1 MEKVKKKS
9 KKWVKFFSI
18 LGGIVLFFL
27 ILFLNSSWIL
37 THIVRKY
44 LNDNAQ
50 KVGMIANIG
59 AINLHFFPLEIKIDN
74 VFLADSTQIILNVAD
89 IDAKIKK
96 LSLHELVV
104 DNISLNKGVVYLKK
118 EDSIINLTKFIDVF
132 NTGKKTNWKLD
143 FFCNTFN
150 LRNVT
155 LSYIN
160 VEQRKKNNEN
170 LLNGNGV
177 ASKAKPSVPDSI
189 VLNNINFGAEIISF
203 QQDSLQ
209 AHITNFAIKIDDKN
223 ELKNLSGYFLLTP
236 TVLSLEKFNLKTQN
250 SNLDFDV
257 DIHTHSY
264 QDYKN
269 FVDKCN
275 FNIHISHANINSND
289 LALFVPQLA
298 EMDEVVEMKGV
309 IKGKVNDLSC
319 ENLQIDYGK
328 NTQFSGNIHLSGLP
342 DVKNAKFHSND
353 LYFTS
358 NQSDI
363 SHILQNKFL
372 KKNFPEKL
380 NSLKI
385 ITLHSK
391 IDGSMSHIDFDVKVN
406 TNVGSLASNGSL
418 KQSDKLV
425 LNGKFSADKI
435 LIDKFFDSIRVDVM
449 YPLSLTGDFYG
460 YFKNKNDYSLDFNA
474 VIPEY
479 AVLQQKISNILINSK
494 LDKKHITC
502 HIALADN
509 QGDADI
515 ETEIYFNDDSLK
527 SKNISFNVQLDSFN
541 LTKYKIVKQKEP
553 IFLSTKLVGEIADI
567 DFKRK
572 DFYNAITA
580 VLIVDNVN
588 MMFPDTTLQFKNILA
603 SVRNISKGKHLQIRS
618 DYFDIDMSGDYSIP
632 MPIPQKLDEWLQV
645 KEEFLLTA
653 KIKNFESIF
662 SYILPDMHVANGG
675 RLRINNNSESSEET
689 EWDINF
695 EDIDYRQLHIDYV
708 KAKAERN
715 EHDSLYAL
723 FEVSNLTTG
732 KFQFIDFAK
741 MKVNISNDLK
751 IFDWNFLAKCQPQT
765 YPLDIDISGFINILQ
780 GKRIEAGIVASKLNI
795 ENTCWHFNNENKV
808 IIDSNGVEIKEIML
822 QNIENQEQWL
832 HANGFVSKKTDKPLD
847 VTFNNFD
854 LTILNILYDRINM
867 FFSGLMSGTVQF
879 TNSNASKK
887 FNLDLDVEDFTIND
901 FKYGTLCIKA
911 DDNKNQIDLR
921 VQLDDS
927 TCKYVDAK
935 GYFNKDDVSI
945 YLHSDLKCVDMS
957 IIKGWVSTF
966 SNHLY
971 GKADG
976 ELTLSGKLVKPE
988 IFNIHAVP
996 RVGSQMGIAPTN
1008 VIYEIQGGS
1017 IDVSL
1022 SSIDFNTL
1030 NLKDLINKNSKAT
1043 LYGQIVHRRFRPSTM
1058 KVDLHGTANKALTL
1072 DLKQGMVDILYGKAI
1087 ATGTFGIVGIPEENI
1102 VISAKAKTERG
1113 TYITIP
1119 YTSSV
1124 NISDANFITFTNRA
1138 PLIADTD
1145 NRRMARRRER
1155 QETTIDLIIDLDI
1168 TPDATLVLN
1177 MNIPPTVGYINA
1189 NAIGNV
1195 KIDIDNMERVSIL
1208 GTCVLQ
1214 EGFYDF
1220 DMMQSVIKK
1229 RFVFDPGGT
1238 ISWSG
1243 DVINNAAINFS
1254 GTYSTKAS
1262 LAPVLSGDEAISI
1275 NKIPRGKVNVQS
1287 VILLSNHLNQP
1298 EIEFGFRLPGVDE
1311 DLKNEFLSLVERD
1324 QNEIT
1329 KQTFSLLLLNSFS
1342 PIGNST
1348 SFATTSSAV
1357 SFTTEALSN
1366 QLNNFLSKLDLKIG
1380 DIDLPQVGVN
1390 FRPEDENYSPQ
1401 VEVSLSSQFLNNRLI
1416 IDGNLGYGGTSKIED
1431 PSSDGT
1437 RTSAFLGEFNAE
1449 YRIFNNL
1456 SAKMFNRPNEK
1467 NTPGAYSQGLGLGY
1481 KIDFDE
1487 KKKKNNKTPALSK
1500 KNKAKSK

>member
-9 KKWVKFFSI
+9 KKWVKFLSVF
-18 LGGIVLFFL
+18 GGVVLFL
-27 ILFLNSSWIL
+27 LVLFLNSSWIL
-37 THIVRKY
+37 TNIVRKY

-50 KVGMIANIG
+50 KVGMTANIG
-59 AINLHFFPLEIKIDN
+59 AIDLDFFPLKIKIDN
-74 VFLADSTQIILNVAD
+74 VFLADSTQIILSVAD
-89 IDAKIKK
+89 VDAKIKK
-96 LSLHELVV
+96 LSLHKLIV
-104 DNISLNKGVVYLKK
+104 DNISLNEGTVNLKK
-118 EDSIINLTKFIDVF
+118 DDSVINLMKFINVLS
-132 NTGKKTNWKLD
+132 TGKKLNWKLD

-155 LSYIN
+155 VCYIDA
-160 VEQRKKNNEN
+160 EQRAKNKGQTP
-170 LLNGNGV
+170 NGNGTKSAV
-177 ASKAKPSVPDSI
+177 FDSI
-189 VLNNINFGAEIISF
+189 VLNNIDFGAEIISF

-209 AHITNFAIKIDDKN
+209 AHITNFSIKIDDKN
-223 ELKNLSGYFLLTP
+223 ELKNVSGYFLLTP
-236 TVLSLEKFNLKTQN
+236 TVLSLAKFNLKTKN
-250 SNLDFDV
+250 SNLDFDA
-257 DIHTHSY
+257 DIHTDSY

-269 FVDKCN
+269 FVDKCT
-275 FNIHISHANINSND
+275 FNINISHAKINSND
-289 LALFVPQLA
+289 LELFVPKLA
-298 EMDEVVEMKGV
+298 GMNEVIEAKFAL
-309 IKGKVNDLSC
+309 KGKVNDLYC
-319 ENLQIDYGK
+319 KDLQMDYGK
-328 NTQFSGNIHLSGLP
+328 STRFSGNIHLSGLP
-342 DVKNAKFHSND
+342 SMENTEIHSND

-363 SHILQNKFL
+363 RHILQNKFL
-372 KKNFPEKL
+372 KKTFPEKL
-380 NSLKI
+380 NALKI

-391 IDGSMSHIDFDVKVN
+391 IDGSISDIDFDVKVN
-406 TNVGSLASNGSL
+406 TNVGFLASNGNL
-418 KQSDKLV
+418 KQSDKFV
-425 LNGKFSADKI
+425 LNGKISADKI
-435 LIDKFFDSIRVDVM
+435 LIDQFFDSIRADM
-449 YPLSLTGDFYG
+449 AYPLSLTGDFSG
-460 YFKNKNDYSLDFNA
+460 YFNNKNNYSFDFNA
-474 VIPEY
+474 AIPEY
-479 AVLQQKISNILINSK
+479 EMMHQKVINTLIKSK
-494 LDKKHITC
+494 LDDKHIAF
-502 HIALADN
+502 HILLADN
-509 QGDADI
+509 QGNADI
-515 ETEIYFNDDSLK
+515 ETEIYFNDDSVK
-527 SKNISFNVQLDSFN
+527 SKTIGFNIRLDSFD
-541 LTKYKIVKQKEP
+541 LTKYRIVKQKEP
-553 IFLSTKLVGEIADI
+553 IFLSTKLVGEFADI

-588 MMFPDTTLQFKNILA
+588 MMFSDTTLQFKNILA

-618 DYFDIDMSGDYSIP
+618 DYFEIDMIGNYSIP
-632 MPIPQKLDEWLQV
+632 TPIPQKLNEWLQV

-662 SYILPDMHVANGG
+662 AYILPDMHVANGG
-675 RLRINNNSESSEET
+675 KLRINYNSESSDET

-695 EDIDYRQLHIDYV
+695 EDIDYKKLHIDYV

-723 FEVSNLTTG
+723 FEVSNLTTS

-751 IFDWNFLAKCQPQT
+751 DFDWNFLAKCQPQT
-765 YPLDIDISGFINILQ
+765 YPLDIDISGFTNILQ
-780 GKRIEAGIVASKLNI
+780 GKRIETGIVASNLNI
-795 ENTCWHFNNENKV
+795 DNTRWHFNDENKV
-808 IIDSNGVEIKEIML
+808 IIDSNGVEMKEVML

-832 HANGFVSKKTDKPLD
+832 HADGFISQKTDKPLD

-854 LTILNILYDRINM
+854 LTILNILYARISM

-879 TNSNASKK
+879 TNSDASKK
-887 FNLDLDVEDFTIND
+887 FNLDLDVEDFAIND
-901 FKYGTLCIKA
+901 FNYGTLCVKA
-911 DDNKNQIDLR
+911 DDNKNKIDLR

-927 TCKYVDAK
+927 TCKYVSAN
-935 GYFNKDDVSI
+935 GYFNKNDMSI

-957 IIKGWVSTF
+957 IIKGWVAPF

-996 RVGSQMGIAPTN
+996 RAGSQMGITPTN
-1008 VIYEIQGGS
+1008 VIYEVQGGS

-1022 SSIDFNTL
+1022 SSIEFNTL
-1030 NLKDLINKNSKAT
+1030 NLKDLVNKNSKAT
-1043 LYGQIVHRRFRPSTM
+1043 LYGNIIHSRFKPGTM
-1058 KVDLHGTANKALTL
+1058 KIDLHGMADKTLTL
-1072 DLKQGMVDILYGKAI
+1072 DLKQGIIDIIYGKAI
-1087 ATGTFGIVGIPEENI
+1087 ATGTFSIVGIPERNI
-1102 VISAKAKTERG
+1102 VISVKGKTERG

-1124 NISDANFITFTNRA
+1124 DISDANFITFVNRVPVIGDA
-1138 PLIADTD
+1138 G
-1145 NRRMARRRER
+1145 NRRIIRRRER
-1155 QETTIDLIIDLDI
+1155 QETSIDLIIDLDV

-1177 MNIPPTVGYINA
+1177 MNIPPTVGSINA
-1189 NAIGNV
+1189 NATGNV
-1195 KIDIDNMERVSIL
+1195 KIDIDNMERVSML
-1208 GTCVLQ
+1208 GTCTLQ

-1220 DMMQSVIKK
+1220 DMMQSIIKK

-1238 ISWSG
+1238 ITWSG

-1262 LAPVLSGDEAISI
+1262 LAPVLSGNDALSI
-1275 NKIPRGKVNVQS
+1275 NKIPGGKVNVQS
-1287 VILLSNHLNQP
+1287 VILLNGRLSQP
-1298 EIEFGFRLPGVDE
+1298 EIEFDFRLPGVDE
-1311 DLKNEFLSLVERD
+1311 DLKNEFLSLVGRD

-1348 SFATTSSAV
+1348 FATTSGAV

-1380 DIDLPQVGVN
+1380 NIDLPQVGVN
-1390 FRPEDENYSPQ
+1390 FRPEDENYSSQ

-1416 IDGNLGYGGTSKIED
+1416 IDGNLGYGGMSKVQD
-1431 PSSDGT
+1431 PGNGGGY

-1449 YRIFNNL
+1449 YRITNSL

-1467 NTPGAYSQGLGLGY
+1467 NTPGTYSQGLGLGY
-1481 KIDFDE
+1481 KIDFDG
-1487 KKKKNNKTPALSK
+1487 KKKKNSENTKSEK
-1500 KNKAKSK
+1500 KGK